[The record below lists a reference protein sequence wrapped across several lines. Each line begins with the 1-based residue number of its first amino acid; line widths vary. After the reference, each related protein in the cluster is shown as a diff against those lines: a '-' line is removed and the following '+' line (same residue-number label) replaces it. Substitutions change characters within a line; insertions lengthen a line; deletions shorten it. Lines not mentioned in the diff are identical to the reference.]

1 MDSSLRKK
9 PKVSIVIPTYNR
21 SHLIESAIESALS
34 LKYPNFEVI
43 IIDDNSKDNTEEV
56 VKNIKDARINYIK
69 HDEQRGAP
77 KSKAD
82 GIKNS
87 TGEYILF
94 GEDDVLYD
102 VDYINK
108 LILCMEKNNAA
119 IVAGRIIYMIENE
132 SKKDALERWNKV
144 KKPLIDMNYIIG
156 NFSININEDMEV
168 PFVHALFFTRKIIF
182 DKISYDE
189 NYRGNAFREETDPQ
203 ISALKHGLK
212 IVFCPDA
219 VCYHLP
225 RIKTI
230 GGGQHHMSKYSYLY
244 WTIKN
249 NNYFLKKHYSFLKEK
264 YELKHSKE
272 YMMLLFACQKIILRV
287 LSELYQI
294 RPKIL
299 RNLFEIKKW

>member
-1 MDSSLRKK
+1 MEKK
-9 PKVSIVIPTYNR
+9 PKVSIIIPTYNR
-21 SHLIESAIESALS
+21 AHL
-34 LKYPNFEVI
+34 LKNTIQSTLNLECEDFEVI
-43 IIDDNSKDNTEEV
+43 VVDDGSVDNTEEV
-56 VKNIKDARINYIK
+56 IKGLEDNRIKYIRHEK
-69 HDEQRGAP
+69 RMGAP
-77 KSKAD
+77 KTKSD
-82 GIKNS
+82 GVKYS
-87 TGEYILF
+87 RGKYILF

-102 VDYINK
+102 SDYLKK
-108 LILCMEKNNAA
+108 LIGCMIKNNAD
-119 IVAGRIIYMIENE
+119 IVAGRILYLKENE
-132 SKKDALERWNKV
+132 SKKDALHRWNKV
-144 KKPLIDMNYIIG
+144 KKPIIDMNYIRG
-156 NFSININEDMEV
+156 NFSINTNEDVQV

-294 RPKIL
+294 SPKIL